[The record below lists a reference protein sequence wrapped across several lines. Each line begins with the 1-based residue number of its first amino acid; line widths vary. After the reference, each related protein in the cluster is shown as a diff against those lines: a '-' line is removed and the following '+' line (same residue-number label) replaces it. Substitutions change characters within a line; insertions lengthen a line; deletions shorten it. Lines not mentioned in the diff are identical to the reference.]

1 MIRMSNSQ
9 DNDIVRLV
17 AILEARNELNEKI
30 IENQENLISNMELL
44 INVYEQI
51 LKAKNI
57 AIDVL
62 VDTLKESENES

>member
-1 MIRMSNSQ
+1 MIMSNNQ

-17 AILEARNELNEKI
+17 AILEAKNELNEKI

-51 LKAKNI
+51 LKAKNR

-62 VDTLKESENES
+62 VDILKESENES

>member
-1 MIRMSNSQ
+1 MSNSQ

-17 AILEARNELNEKI
+17 AILEAKNELNEKI

-51 LKAKNI
+51 LKAKNM

-62 VDTLKESENES
+62 VDILKESENES